1 MAAVT
6 QLKSEFLYG
15 PYRRECHHGTPGVV
29 MVDVKRTS
37 TSSLSSAVRMSGRS
51 HGVPLLNVLPDQ
63 HNLLRSQSPV
73 HTLPK
78 QSLRQSVKNIRKR
91 TVHKIKPRREME
103 KVGRMTQAHIYKAPA
118 LLWKQTESD
127 MIGQSSGSPP
137 S

>member
-1 MAAVT
+1 MGLTGESVIMVP
-6 QLKSEFLYG
+6 S
-15 PYRRECHHGTPGVV
+15 GVV

-51 HGVPLLNVLPDQ
+51 HGVPYLNILPDQ

-91 TVHKIKPRREME
+91 TVHRIKPRREME